1 MHKKRVSSYGDPMVM
16 VWRSYGFD
24 STLTEKGLGKGGGL
38 WAESYRAES
47 YWTES
52 YWTDKGWR

>member
-24 STLTEKGLGKGGGL
+24 STLPEKGLGKGGGEL
-38 WAESYRAES
+38 SGGLPEPC
-47 YWTES
+47 
-52 YWTDKGWR
+52 G